1 MVLFR
6 RLLSRLGEDILLLV
20 LLLAFLPLWWW
31 RDPDVSEL
39 IALVEWRTVAAL
51 TGLMVLSKALE
62 DSGYLTAFGRQLIG
76 RIGGERQLALALI
89 WLSALLSALVTN
101 DVALFIVVPLT
112 LSLRSL
118 ANLPIGRLVIFEALA
133 VNAGSAV
140 SPVGN
145 PQNLFLWQSFGPGFG
160 DFLLAM
166 LPLAGMLMLL
176 LSVLALVAFPR
187 KPIALQV
194 ALAAPALDK
203 TLLWLVLPLYP
214 VFLLAAELGHAVPAA
229 LLLLA
234 LFVWRFPRVLK
245 GVDWLLLLVFLLMF
259 VDLGLLAGLPELRQ
273 LMPRL
278 EAIPGGDFTLGIV
291 LSQLISNV
299 PATLFLAGF
308 SDDWRTLAWA
318 VSIGGFG
325 LAIGSLANLIALR
338 LARQP
343 GLWRE
348 FHIWSL
354 IMLAAGWSGGFW
366 LLRG

>member
-39 IALVEWRTVAAL
+39 VALVDWRTVAAL

-62 DSGYLTAFGRQLIG
+62 DSGYLTAFGRQLIS
-76 RIGGERQLALALI
+76 RMGGERQLALVLI

-112 LSLRSL
+112 ISLRSL
-118 ANLPIGRLVIFEALA
+118 ADLPVGRLVIFEALA

-145 PQNLFLWQSFGPGFG
+145 PQNLFLWQSFGTGFI

-166 LPLAGMLMLL
+166 LPLAGMLMFL
-176 LSVLALVAFPR
+176 LSMLALVAFPR

-194 ALAAPALDK
+194 ALAAPALDR
-203 TLLWLVLPLYP
+203 TLLWLALPLYP

-234 LFVWRFPRVLK
+234 LFVWRFPRLLK

-259 VDLGLLAGLPELRQ
+259 VDLGLLAGLPALRE

-278 EAIPGGDFTLGIV
+278 ETIPGGDFTLGIA

-308 SDDWRTLAWA
+308 SEDWRTLAWA

-325 LAIGSLANLIALR
+325 LVIGSLANLIALR

-348 FHIWSL
+348 FHVWSL
-354 IMLAAGWSGGFW
+354 IMLVAGSAGGFW